1 MYIILYK
8 RSVDKDLR
16 KLPKTHREAIVKKI
30 QALAD
35 EPRPAGVVKLRGSD
49 DLYRM
54 RHTEY
59 RIVYKLR
66 NNELT
71 ILIIKVGHRREVYRE
86 F

>member
-1 MYIILYK
+1 MYVILYRK
-8 RSVDKDLR
+8 SVAKDLR
-16 KLPKTHREAIVKKI
+16 KLPKTHREAVIKKI

-35 EPRPAGVVKLRGSD
+35 DSRPAGVVKLRGSD

-59 RIVYKLR
+59 RIIYHLSDG
-66 NNELT
+66 ELT
-71 ILIIKVGHRREVYRE
+71 VLVIKVGHRREIYRD